1 MTDEPV
7 RAPDDLRRKAL
18 LFDVTYEEG
27 LAEAVGRAEEALRR
41 LAPTY
46 ERWMDE
52 GVEQLHAAYLAHRAA
67 PGTRTAEALFAAAH
81 DLRGQAGALDAP
93 VIGRIAGGLARL
105 LAAGG
110 ADPAFVSHSVEAI
123 RAVRRERADRDD
135 PIGLA
140 IAAEIEERVEAALA
154 ARPLGSKPR

>member
-18 LFDVTYEEG
+18 LFDATYEEG

-41 LAPTY
+41 LAPAY

-52 GVEQLHAAYLAHRAA
+52 AVERLHLAYRAERAA
-67 PGTRTAEALFAAAH
+67 PGTRTVEALFEAAH

-105 LAAGG
+105 LAAGA
-110 ADPAFVSHSVEAI
+110 ADAAFIAHCVEAI
-123 RAVRRERADRDD
+123 RAVRRERADRND

-154 ARPLGSKPR
+154 ARARSPTPR